1 MDRRVPSP
9 KRSTIG
15 PGTNQMTDL
24 DAEKTDART
33 QPLIRAFL
41 ISGLILFSIILLIF
55 GSNVLIPLAV
65 ALLVWFFINALADVF
80 QRLWSPW
87 LGPMRG
93 MSLFLALLAI
103 FAAGLLAL
111 NVVIINVSAI
121 GASSEDFEK
130 SLNLLLSKA
139 SDYTGIEED
148 KIIDEIFGQ
157 LRLSQLLGAIV
168 SAMTNLASQFGVVFI
183 YVIFLMV
190 EQKFF
195 DAKLKAVVRDD
206 SRRKQV
212 SLLLERVGQDIRS
225 YVWIMTLVSLLTAGL
240 SYAVMLAVGVD
251 HAPFWAFLI
260 FILNFIP
267 TIGSILG
274 TLLVSLYGLLQLGDF
289 SLFLVL
295 LAAIGLI
302 QFFVGNVLQ
311 PRLSAKTLNL
321 SQFVV
326 ILSLFVWGAMW
337 GVVGMFLAVPIT
349 AILMIVLANFPS
361 TRAVAALLSESGEV
375 RPD

>member
-15 PGTNQMTDL
+15 PGANQMTDL

-361 TRAVAALLSESGEV
+361 TRAGAALLSESGEV
-375 RPD
+375 RPN

>member
-1 MDRRVPSP
+1 MVRRVPSP

-15 PGTNQMTDL
+15 PGANQMTDL

-206 SRRKQV
+206 SRREQV

-349 AILMIVLANFPS
+349 AILMIVFANFPS

-375 RPD
+375 RPN

>member
-1 MDRRVPSP
+1 
-9 KRSTIG
+9 
-15 PGTNQMTDL
+15 
-24 DAEKTDART
+24 
-33 QPLIRAFL
+33 
-41 ISGLILFSIILLIF
+41 
-55 GSNVLIPLAV
+55 
-65 ALLVWFFINALADVF
+65 
-80 QRLWSPW
+80 
-87 LGPMRG
+87 
-93 MSLFLALLAI
+93 
-103 FAAGLLAL
+103 
-111 NVVIINVSAI
+111 
-121 GASSEDFEK
+121 
-130 SLNLLLSKA
+130 
-139 SDYTGIEED
+139 
-148 KIIDEIFGQ
+148 
-157 LRLSQLLGAIV
+157 
-168 SAMTNLASQFGVVFI
+168 
-183 YVIFLMV
+183 
-190 EQKFF
+190 
-195 DAKLKAVVRDD
+195 
-206 SRRKQV
+206 
-212 SLLLERVGQDIRS
+212 
-225 YVWIMTLVSLLTAGL
+225 
-240 SYAVMLAVGVD
+240 
-251 HAPFWAFLI
+251 LI

-375 RPD
+375 RPN